1 MDGTEKNAPAELCLM
16 PFFPD
21 GSRLFEEIDR
31 FGISDEGVGCL
42 LTAKA
47 C

>member
-1 MDGTEKNAPAELCLM
+1 MDGTEKNAPAELCRM